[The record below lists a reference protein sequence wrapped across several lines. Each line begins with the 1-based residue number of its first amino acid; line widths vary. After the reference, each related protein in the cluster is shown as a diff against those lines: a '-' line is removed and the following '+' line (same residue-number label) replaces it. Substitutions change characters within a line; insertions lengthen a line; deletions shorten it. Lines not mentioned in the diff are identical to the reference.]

1 MKRRRSVDF
10 RFFMPSYDASEP
22 FLAYSKMNI

>member
-22 FLAYSKMNI
+22 FLLTQKMNI